1 MKDLHSNIKP
11 VSCLD
16 PISISATQAAVEV
29 DLAGFNSAEI
39 IWLTGLEEGTLSG
52 SLGWTLTVTHAD
64 DDGTG
69 VAGSYSNVAA
79 ADVLGVTPASGVCV
93 TLDDPAEDNTL
104 YRFGYVGGKRFIKLL
119 VSEVGTTTGMPQA
132 LLVIKGDP
140 LDAPTVAN

>member
-11 VSCLD
+11 VGVFD
-16 PISISATQAAVEV
+16 PIDISATQAAVEV

-39 IWLTGLEEGTLSG
+39 LWYLGIEAGVLSAA
-52 SLGWTLTVTHAD
+52 LGWTLTVTHAD

-79 ADVLGVTPASGVCV
+79 ADVLGVTPASGVCI
-93 TLDDPAEDNTL
+93 TIDDTDEDSKL

-119 VSEVGTTTGMPQA
+119 ISEVGATTGMPQC
-132 LLVIKGDP
+132 LIVIKGDP
-140 LDAPTVAN
+140 QDAPTSAN